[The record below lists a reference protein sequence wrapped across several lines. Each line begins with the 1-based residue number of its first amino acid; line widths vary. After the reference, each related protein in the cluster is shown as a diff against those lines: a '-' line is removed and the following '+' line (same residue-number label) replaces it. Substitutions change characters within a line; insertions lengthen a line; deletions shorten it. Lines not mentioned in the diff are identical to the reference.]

1 MYQRCPACDLLF
13 EREPGYFLGSLYIS
27 YAFASLILGLGMLA
41 LHFILPD
48 WDLGILVLIVGV
60 LFLPL
65 APTVT
70 RYARVLWIHFD
81 RWAWPDQTGTG
92 Q

>member
-1 MYQRCPACDLLF
+1 MHQRCPACDLLF

-41 LHFILPD
+41 LHLVLPE

-81 RWAWPDQTGTG
+81 RWAWPDQTEKG